1 MYEVSFRSD
10 SLYEGNRPISVNLN
24 PNQAFNPYTWKPPI
38 IWKGFV
44 GSEKVTFI
52 QIASSAIGLDD
63 FDWTNFPIASIS
75 LRREIVKAID
85 NAMRTMD

>member
-10 SLYEGNRPISVNLN
+10 SFYEGDRQISVNLN
-24 PNQAFNPYTWKPPI
+24 PNQVINLYTWKPPI

-44 GSEKVTFI
+44 GSTKVTLI
-52 QIASSAIGLDD
+52 QIERSAFDLDA
-63 FDWTNFPIASIS
+63 FDWTNFPIASIG
-75 LRREIVKAID
+75 LRREIVQAID